1 MIDIVDAELKLIY
14 NKLIKNKDGDKRKKY
29 QENLSFYSKTR
40 NTLENMRTK
49 LMEEDEDEK
58 EKKIIR
64 DGLTGLSNKRV
75 NVLRE
80 CMVKCESIV
89 CDSCAVEIV
98 KDVMDKL
105 DNYNQQYTDK
115 ENLEPAKLAQRKD
128 LIKLI
133 EENNANVRDI
143 IKDKTR
149 GSSLS
154 KCDEDKK
161 DIWAKLK

>member
-14 NKLIKNKDGDKRKKY
+14 NKLIKNKDGGKRKKY
-29 QENLSFYSKTR
+29 QDNLSFFSSTR
-40 NTLENMRTK
+40 NTLE
-49 LMEEDEDEK
+49 
-58 EKKIIR
+58 KIVK
-64 DGLTGLSNKRV
+64 DGLTGLSNELV
-75 NVLRE
+75 DVLRK
-80 CMVKCESIV
+80 CMVKCEPIL

-105 DNYNQQYTDK
+105 DNNNQQYADQ
-115 ENLEPAKLAQRKD
+115 ENLEPARLAQRMD

-149 GSSLS
+149 GSSVS

-161 DIWAKLK
+161 DVWAKLK